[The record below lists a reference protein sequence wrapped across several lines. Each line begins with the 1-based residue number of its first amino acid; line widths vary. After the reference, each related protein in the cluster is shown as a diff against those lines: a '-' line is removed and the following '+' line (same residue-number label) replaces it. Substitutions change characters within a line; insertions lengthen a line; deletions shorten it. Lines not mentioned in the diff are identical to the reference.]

1 METCTETDLD
11 NFLLTVVGP
20 GVDEVEGDVEFPSE
34 LGHGSLTEETLHHMF
49 GFDLGL
55 GHTKEGLG
63 VLQGGGESGHQED
76 RVAELQ
82 VGLPG

>member
-1 METCTETDLD
+1 ML
-11 NFLLTVVGP
+11 
-20 GVDEVEGDVEFPSE
+20 
-34 LGHGSLTEETLHHMF
+34 

-55 GHTKEGLG
+55 RPTKEGLA
-63 VLQGGGESGHQED
+63 VLQGGGEPGHQED

>member
-1 METCTETDLD
+1 MKG
-11 NFLLTVVGP
+11 NVQ
-20 GVDEVEGDVEFPSE
+20 FPRE
-34 LGHGSLTEETLHHMF
+34 LSRGSLAEVTLNHMF
-49 GFDLGL
+49 GFCLGL
-55 GHTKEGLG
+55 GHTKVGLG